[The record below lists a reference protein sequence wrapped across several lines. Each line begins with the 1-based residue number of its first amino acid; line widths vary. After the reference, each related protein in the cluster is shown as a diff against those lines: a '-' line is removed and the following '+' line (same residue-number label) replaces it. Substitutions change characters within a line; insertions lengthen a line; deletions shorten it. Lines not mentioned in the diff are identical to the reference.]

1 LSVEPSQS
9 YITIQIPPQ
18 LRWKLPAEPEKILP
32 TVCTSFEILQQIV
45 TLLAAASN
53 SESAEEIS
61 RHLAKAEAAA
71 RSGAILVST
80 TQNSSDKPSRPQRE
94 CCRNIIIP
102 RWLESTWPVPPNGD
116 NLSESFIS
124 LAEHIGEARFN
135 LSKSL
140 PNLLQLLDGF
150 WEQLVLIQSASL
162 QTKNAGWSACAAD
175 QLFPDSP
182 WPGSASRL
190 YKKKLDCQIDY
201 YTEEQ
206 LFWENLNPSLHF
218 TDEDLTLFAKIVK
231 EYSEAKK

>member
-9 YITIQIPPQ
+9 YITIQIPPE

-32 TVCTSFEILQQIV
+32 TVCASFEKLQQIV
-45 TLLAAASN
+45 ILLAAASN
-53 SESAEEIS
+53 SKSTEEIS
-61 RHLAKAEAAA
+61 RHLAKAEATA
-71 RSGAILVST
+71 RSAAILINT
-80 TQNSSDKPSRPQRE
+80 TQNSSDKQSRPQRE

-102 RWLESTWPVPPNGD
+102 RWLESTWPAPPNGD
-116 NLSESFIS
+116 NLGESFIS
-124 LAEHIGEARFN
+124 LAERIGEARFN
-135 LSKSL
+135 LSKAL

-150 WEQLVLIQSASL
+150 WEQLVLVQSASL
-162 QTKNAGWSACAAD
+162 QTRNGGWSASTAD

-182 WPGSASRL
+182 WPRSASKL
-190 YKKKLDCQIDY
+190 YKKKLDGQVDY
-201 YTEEQ
+201 YTDEQ